1 MQTIQSDKRLEVSS
15 IQKEVLATLSYFSVF
30 DYPVTIEELN
40 NYLSHEVQPKDLSSL
55 IKANLIQQSD
65 NKYYNLSNYSI
76 NLEDRITGNKRAEKL
91 KDRAIRRASFIGSF
105 PFVRSVCLSGS
116 MSKGY
121 MGQDAD
127 LDFFIITKSGRLWI
141 ARTLLILYKKVFLL
155 NSRKYFCVNYFLD
168 TKNLEIE
175 EKNRFTAT
183 EVVTLINVYGRTE
196 FESFS
201 ASNSWAFAIFPKAK
215 IKYFNGGKR
224 TEIPKKMIE
233 WLLNGRMG
241 NKMDSFFMRI
251 SLNRWKKKYGHMV
264 NADFEIAF
272 KTRTY
277 VSKHHPNNFQQK
289 VLNRFESRYNAVQQK
304 IKSA

>member
-127 LDFFIITKSGRLWI
+127 LDFFIITKSGRLWV
-141 ARTLLILYKKVFLL
+141 ARTLLILYKK
-155 NSRKYFCVNYFLD
+155 C
-168 TKNLEIE
+168 
-175 EKNRFTAT
+175 
-183 EVVTLINVYGRTE
+183 
-196 FESFS
+196 
-201 ASNSWAFAIFPKAK
+201 
-215 IKYFNGGKR
+215 
-224 TEIPKKMIE
+224 MIQTT
-233 WLLNGRMG
+233 NPT
-241 NKMDSFFMRI
+241 SI
-251 SLNRWKKKYGHMV
+251 
-264 NADFEIAF
+264 
-272 KTRTY
+272 
-277 VSKHHPNNFQQK
+277 
-289 VLNRFESRYNAVQQK
+289 
-304 IKSA
+304 